1 MNKKGNNARV
11 ARSCRLPV
19 ASYQLPVPSC
29 RLLRER
35 KTTSAAR
42 HGAGAARAA
51 IYFCSAKMRY
61 TPAACDIFC
70 CRKMRYIPLARNVA
84 ENTARFDFEYAAF
97 GSTNIGSA
105 AHRAPRRFSGGFRF
119 DYVSIPPGASR
130 RRPLRE
136 ATTSLQKTTANGG
149 RAVLRNRSAK
159 VDLKRNAPKPIRFG
173 STFIQSKTRS
183 VFLA

>member
-1 MNKKGNNARV
+1 MRALRAV
-11 ARSCRLPV
+11 AGCQLPV
-19 ASYQLPVPSC
+19 ASTQLPVAS
-29 RLLRER
+29 R
-35 KTTSAAR
+35 
-42 HGAGAARAA
+42 
-51 IYFCSAKMRY
+51 
-61 TPAACDIFC
+61 
-70 CRKMRYIPLARNVA
+70 A
-84 ENTARFDFEYAAF
+84 ENNF
-97 GSTNIGSA
+97 GSA

-173 STFIQSKTRS
+173 TT
-183 VFLA
+183 LLLY